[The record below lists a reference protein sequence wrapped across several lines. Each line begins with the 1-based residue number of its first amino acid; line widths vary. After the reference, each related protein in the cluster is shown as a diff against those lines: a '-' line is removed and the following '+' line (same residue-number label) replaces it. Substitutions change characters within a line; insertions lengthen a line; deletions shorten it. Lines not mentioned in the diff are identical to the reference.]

1 VDAACRFLG
10 AALDGSQAGM
20 AICLLVYLWSALI
33 LIRLAAAGASRLAG
47 QSVYLGLRHV
57 SQAAAGAMVGLGGFG
72 GGFGG
77 MLIATVTGLRQFTE
91 GYVSSL
97 VTGAFRYLA
106 ALLLIQLLVG

>member
-1 VDAACRFLG
+1 VHRGWPANLFTLACDMFRK
-10 AALDGSQAGM
+10 
-20 AICLLVYLWSALI
+20 
-33 LIRLAAAGASRLAG
+33 RAAGS
-47 QSVYLGLRHV
+47 
-57 SQAAAGAMVGLGGFG
+57 MVGLGGFG